1 MDAEA
6 LKTLAVEAVESVK
19 GEDVAVLDVRDRTS
33 MTDFMVI
40 AAGTSNRHVRSLAE
54 EVVRRAR
61 DSDDAGKP
69 RVEGGEASDWVLVD
83 MGDVIV
89 HLMLPATREFYD
101 LERFWRDAP
110 GIGAAGTE

>member
-1 MDAEA
+1 MDSEQ
-6 LKTLAVEAVESVK
+6 LKSLAVEAVESLK
-19 GEDVAVLDVRDRTS
+19 GQDVAVLDVRDRTS

-40 AAGTSNRHVRSLAE
+40 AAGNSNRHVHSLAE
-54 EVVRRAR
+54 EVVQRAKQETET
-61 DSDDAGKP
+61 KP
-69 RVEGGEASDWVLVD
+69 RLEGGETSDWVLVD

-110 GIGAAGTE
+110 GLDVAGTE

>member
-6 LKTLAVEAVESVK
+6 LKTLAVDAVESLK
-19 GEDVAVLDVRDRTS
+19 GQDVVVLDVRDRTS
-33 MTDFMVI
+33 MTDYMVI

-54 EVVRRAR
+54 EVVRRAKEVEGT
-61 DSDDAGKP
+61 GKP
-69 RVEGGEASDWVLVD
+69 KVEGGETSDWVLVD
-83 MGDVIV
+83 MGDVVV
-89 HLMLPATREFYD
+89 HIMLPATREFYD

>member
-1 MDAEA
+1 MDAET
-6 LKTLAVEAVESVK
+6 LKTLAVHAVETLK

-33 MTDFMVI
+33 MTDYMVI
-40 AAGTSNRHVRSLAE
+40 AAGNSNRHVRSLAD

-61 DSDDAGKP
+61 GTEGAGKP
-69 RVEGGEASDWVLVD
+69 RVEGGESSDWVLVD

-110 GIGAAGTE
+110 GEGAASTE